1 MSESDVHRSLVLRT
15 AVAVRQK
22 CTQVATLLTDVL
34 TKPGDAVPPLVEGH
48 RPDLYG
54 TGRDNKLVVLGEIET
69 LASMR
74 SRHTVRQLGAFLCYL
89 ERQSLRGCLVLAA
102 EGSGADRAK
111 VLLGFLVAE
120 HAIKTTSILVY
131 DGLDFWHLAGAVQ
144 WRLL

>member
-15 AVAVRQK
+15 ANAIKQK
-22 CTQVATLLTDVL
+22 CTQVATLITDVL
-34 TKPGDAVPPLVEGH
+34 VKPGDPVPPLVEGY

-54 TGRDNKLVVLGEIET
+54 TGRDNKMVVLGEIET

-74 SRHTVRQLGAFLCYL
+74 SRHTVRQIEAFLCYL
-89 ERQSLRGCLVLAA
+89 EERSLHGCLVLAA

-111 VLLGFLVAE
+111 ALLRFLVAE
-120 HAIKTTSILVY
+120 HTIGVTSILVY
-131 DGLDFWHLAGAVQ
+131 DGLDFWHLGGAAR

>member
-15 AVAVRQK
+15 AHAVRQK
-22 CTQVATLLTDVL
+22 CTQIATLLTDAP
-34 TKPGDAVPPLVEGH
+34 TKPGDPVPPLVEGY

-54 TGRDNKLVVLGEIET
+54 TGRDNRMIVLGEIET

-74 SRHTVRQLGAFLCYL
+74 SPHTIRQIGAFLRYL
-89 ERQSLRGCLVLAA
+89 EGHSLRGLLVLAA
-102 EGSGADRAK
+102 EGRGADRAK

-120 HAIKTTSILVY
+120 YAVETTSILVY
-131 DGLDFWHLAGAVQ
+131 DGLDFWHLGTVR

>member
-15 AVAVRQK
+15 ASAIRQQCTKIATVVA
-22 CTQVATLLTDVL
+22 DVL
-34 TKPGDAVPPLVEGH
+34 AKPGDPVPPMVEGY

-54 TGRDNKLVVLGEIET
+54 TSRGSKFIVLGEIET

-74 SRHTVRQLGAFLCYL
+74 SRHTIRQLGTFLCYL
-89 ERQSLRGCLVLAA
+89 ERRRVHGCLVLAA

-111 VLLGFLVAE
+111 VLLSFLVAE
-120 HAIKTTSILVY
+120 HAVEATSILVY
-131 DGLDFWHLAGAVQ
+131 DGWDFWCLGGLQQ